1 MHKTSRSVLSRFEAI
16 DGLSHKINQEI
27 KENTLVKE
35 NALDFNN
42 LATNAN
48 KSSLDFNDFNK
59 RNEARIKNSIRLAIK
74 PVHILAIM
82 LILVVCLAC
91 SLTMLI
97 GQYATYSKFYA
108 YNASKVASKT
118 GSKSV
123 SKTDDKVENK
133 SSKIQSSSKNFKESS
148 VNGKNSSNAI
158 IKDNEGNDYK
168 KRDSKSSDYKGANSK
183 KDYAS
188 NRDNK
193 DNKDSANN
201 ALNKKTCININT
213 AGLEELQEIK
223 GVGPKMAQRI
233 LDMRKKVRIF
243 KRVEDLL
250 QVKGIGPKTFAKIKP
265 MTCVG

>member
-27 KENTLVKE
+27 KENMLVKENVPVKE

-123 SKTDDKVENK
+123 RKTDDKVENK

-168 KRDSKSSDYKGANSK
+168 KRDSKSANSN
-183 KDYAS
+183 KDYAANS
-188 NRDNK
+188 ENK
-193 DNKDSANN
+193 DFANN

-213 AGLEELQEIK
+213 AGIEELQEIK

-233 LDMRKKVRIF
+233 LDMRKKVRVF

-250 QVKGIGPKTFAKIKP
+250 QVNGIGPKTFAKIKP
-265 MTCVG
+265 MTCIG

>member
-35 NALDFNN
+35 NVPVKENTLDFNN

-59 RNEARIKNSIRLAIK
+59 RNEARIKNSVRLAIK

-123 SKTDDKVENK
+123 RKTDDKVENK

-158 IKDNEGNDYK
+158 IKDNESNDYK
-168 KRDSKSSDYKGANSK
+168 KRDSKSANSN
-183 KDYAS
+183 KDYAANS
-188 NRDNK
+188 ENK
-193 DNKDSANN
+193 DFANN

-213 AGLEELQEIK
+213 AGIEELQEIK

-233 LDMRKKVRIF
+233 LDMRKKVRVF

-250 QVKGIGPKTFAKIKP
+250 QVNGIGPKTFAKIKP
-265 MTCVG
+265 MTCIG

>member
-35 NALDFNN
+35 NTLDFNN

-108 YNASKVASKT
+108 YNASKAPSKT
-118 GSKSV
+118 ISKV
-123 SKTDDKVENK
+123 EDKVENK
-133 SSKIQSSSKNFKESS
+133 SSKIQSSSKNFKDVS

-158 IKDNEGNDYK
+158 IEDSTGNDSK
-168 KRDSKSSDYKGANSK
+168 KGDFKSADFKSADSK
-183 KDYAS
+183 KDYAANS
-188 NRDNK
+188 ENK
-193 DNKDSANN
+193 DFANN

-213 AGLEELQEIK
+213 AGIEELQEIK

-233 LDMRKKVRIF
+233 LDMRKKVRVF

-250 QVKGIGPKTFAKIKP
+250 QVNGIGPKTFAKIKP

>member
-35 NALDFNN
+35 NTLDFNN

-108 YNASKVASKT
+108 YNASKVASKI

-168 KRDSKSSDYKGANSK
+168 KRDSKSADSK
-183 KDYAS
+183 KDYAA
-188 NRDNK
+188 NIDNK
-193 DNKDSANN
+193 DFANN

-233 LDMRKKVRIF
+233 LDMRKKVRVF

-250 QVKGIGPKTFAKIKP
+250 QVNGIGPKTFAKIKP